1 MAIVAEQ
8 RETIGTGPACRALSV
23 PRASFYR
30 WLNPKPAGP
39 SLPRRVARRLP
50 EEERRLIRSA
60 LHDDRFV
67 DLPPAEVYATLLDEG
82 KFLCSIST
90 M

>member
-1 MAIVAEQ
+1 MAIVAQQ
-8 RETIGTGPACRALSV
+8 RETIGTGPACAAFSV

-30 WLNPKPAGP
+30 WLNPKAAGP
-39 SLPRRVARRLP
+39 TVPRRVARRLP
-50 EEERRLIRSA
+50 EEERRLVRSA

-82 KFLCSIST
+82 KFLCSISCH
-90 M
+90 